1 VGLSVDEALTYARLF
16 VLQGGR
22 AFFPCDWGRFMAY
35 LPTDSAVL
43 FPRPASGAIQQRQ
56 QEVRTGREE
65 TLAAMPAF
73 TKRLDGPGVS
83 RVLSEVASRSVL
95 ILGRFTTE
103 RKPVLDLIRR
113 ELSSKSRDYVPI
125 VFDFDRPKELTMI
138 ETVFRIAAVSRFVI
152 ADLSDPKWV
161 LAELQKIM
169 MSLPIL
175 PVVPIIEA
183 RQKEDDVIDH
193 IATYRSAHP
202 VVRYRDDAH
211 LRAILDDEILAA
223 AETLYTELRPRA
235 RTSKAAS

>member
-1 VGLSVDEALTYARLF
+1 
-16 VLQGGR
+16 
-22 AFFPCDWGRFMAY
+22 
-35 LPTDSAVL
+35 
-43 FPRPASGAIQQRQ
+43 
-56 QEVRTGREE
+56 
-65 TLAAMPAF
+65 
-73 TKRLDGPGVS
+73 
-83 RVLSEVASRSVL
+83 VLSEVASRSVL

-113 ELSSKSRDYVPI
+113 ELSAKSRDYVPI

-183 RQKEDDVIDH
+183 RQKEDEVIEH

-202 VVRYRDDAH
+202 VVRYRDETH
-211 LRAILDDEILAA
+211 LRSILDDEILAA
-223 AETLYTELRPRA
+223 AETLYTALRPRA
-235 RTSKAAS
+235 RTSAGA